1 MDRGARWATVHGA
14 TKSQTWLRDF
24 TFFLFFHI
32 NITVWS
38 KKKKRKKER
47 KRKVNWE
54 AIKCDTQWKPQG
66 QKKGLV
72 GGDPGTRSRDSSQ
85 DLWWGDRAL
94 PQDASS
100 RLLAPFRHWDKA
112 GLQVTAHKSSSAPQR
127 LIPHT
132 ERPETYLPSSSCQM
146 FLSSFY
152 LGFN

>member
-1 MDRGARWATVHGA
+1 MLILLSEV
-14 TKSQTWLRDF
+14 
-24 TFFLFFHI
+24 
-32 NITVWS
+32 

-100 RLLAPFRHWDKA
+100 RLLAPFRHRDKA

-152 LGFN
+152 LGFNQLFAEATWLLVFLGNQTPFKLKP